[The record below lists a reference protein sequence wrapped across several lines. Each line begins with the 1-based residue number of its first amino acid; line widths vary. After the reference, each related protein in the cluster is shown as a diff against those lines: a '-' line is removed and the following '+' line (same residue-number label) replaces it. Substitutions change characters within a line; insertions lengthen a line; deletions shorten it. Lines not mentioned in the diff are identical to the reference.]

1 MQVSGTGEGEVCRL
15 GWVNQVWNWLKG
27 DGCRAER
34 CSVECL
40 NCAACAAW
48 WHGSVPVV
56 VALAEDEDEAVSPGA
71 KMSFS
76 FTLDML
82 AWVLLL

>member
-1 MQVSGTGEGEVCRL
+1 M
-15 GWVNQVWNWLKG
+15 
-27 DGCRAER
+27 
-34 CSVECL
+34 
-40 NCAACAAW
+40 
-48 WHGSVPVV
+48 PVV
-56 VALAEDEDEAVSPGA
+56 VALAEDEVVSPGA